1 MADPR
6 ENVKVSVNGNVLTL
20 MVDLTKD
27 YGRSASGK
35 TVIIASSKGNTE
47 VPGHEGIRFGL
58 NVYRK

>member
-6 ENVKVSVNGNVLTL
+6 ENVKMSVTGHILTL
-20 MVDLTKD
+20 TVDLSKD

-35 TVIIASSKGNTE
+35 TVIIASSKGNIA
-47 VPGHEGIRFGL
+47 VPGHEGTQFGL